1 MVYLSACEDY
11 SEQKVRAALEA
22 ALSAVQGFSFVKP
35 GMKVVIKTNLV
46 AAAKPEAAVTTH
58 PALLC
63 ALTDLLT
70 ERGAT
75 VVIGDSPGGLYNAV
89 YVNRIYNA
97 CGMQA
102 VKERGALLNQNFEK
116 TEAENP
122 AGLVLKRLT
131 YTSYLDD
138 CDAIIDCCKLK
149 SHGMMGMSGAVKNMF
164 GAIPGVMKPEYHYKF
179 PDYADFANM
188 IVDINEFFK
197 DKLRLVI
204 VDAVQGMEGN
214 GPTAGTPRHIGMIA
228 VSRSPYEADLVC
240 AKIIGLTKDKVPTLQ
255 AALERGFTP
264 AVAEQVQTNRPIA
277 DFAVNDY
284 QHVAVP
290 HSLLFAGDEKKP
302 FKRAFSK
309 LAGWVLRTRPVL
321 RTSECVGCGVCKRIC
336 PAGAI
341 QMEAGK
347 AVIDRSRC
355 IRCFCCQ
362 EFCPQ
367 GAMKVKR
374 TLLARL
380 ALRL

>member
-1 MVYLSACEDY
+1 M
-11 SEQKVRAALEA
+11 
-22 ALSAVQGFSFVKP
+22 
-35 GMKVVIKTNLV
+35 
-46 AAAKPEAAVTTH
+46 
-58 PALLC
+58 
-63 ALTDLLT
+63 
-70 ERGAT
+70 
-75 VVIGDSPGGLYNAV
+75 
-89 YVNRIYNA
+89 
-97 CGMQA
+97 
-102 VKERGALLNQNFEK
+102 
-116 TEAENP
+116 
-122 AGLVLKRLT
+122 
-131 YTSYLDD
+131 
-138 CDAIIDCCKLK
+138 
-149 SHGMMGMSGAVKNMF
+149 
-164 GAIPGVMKPEYHYKF
+164 
-179 PDYADFANM
+179 
-188 IVDINEFFK
+188 
-197 DKLRLVI
+197 
-204 VDAVQGMEGN
+204 
-214 GPTAGTPRHIGMIA
+214 
-228 VSRSPYEADLVC
+228 
-240 AKIIGLTKDKVPTLQ
+240 PTLQ

-302 FKRAFSK
+302 LKRAFSK